1 MESPLKPRVRK
12 RSQFL
17 YPEDEGSPERVG
29 DGGGS
34 SSAPAKKKRPRQQLP
49 PGTPPPPRLH
59 APLSPVQSQTLN
71 GGAIQSLEERIV
83 AGMPAFAKEGGVALL
98 VVNLRLAAE
107 QYGGGEFDTRLRVPK
122 SVILRDDLIAVLGKI
137 LDRPDW
143 LTRWAGTVISFAPPP
158 ASREKCNHWAA
169 PKPVPDCLPKS
180 EPPNDGC
187 TYHDALG
194 KGHAYGFGAAYAAAD
209 HQLMVLAR
217 DRVPGIVQKLN
228 SDRSDDKLTPL
239 RGRSLLDYIVERALG
254 HRGMVAGLVFYLGGR
269 QLAELLSKASG
280 VAVSHFGDAPCHGGC
295 PAGLG
300 CVHRAAY
307 DAKLEALIVKPC
319 EELLGGWFYSA
330 AFRPGAS
337 DDWCAHLVD
346 SLILNCP
353 PPSL

>member
-194 KGHAYGFGAAYAAAD
+194 KGHVYGFGAAYAAAD

-228 SDRSDDKLTPL
+228 PAHDAAHIRRRSCEQSHASAARSADLSTPL
-239 RGRSLLDYIVERALG
+239 HSRVPACGGTQHGARRAPGSSPSRERAHNTG
-254 HRGMVAGLVFYLGGR
+254 
-269 QLAELLSKASG
+269 
-280 VAVSHFGDAPCHGGC
+280 
-295 PAGLG
+295 PA
-300 CVHRAAY
+300 
-307 DAKLEALIVKPC
+307 
-319 EELLGGWFYSA
+319 
-330 AFRPGAS
+330 
-337 DDWCAHLVD
+337 
-346 SLILNCP
+346 
-353 PPSL
+353 